1 MKAVIEG
8 FRSMYIPRITQL
20 TNKSNQFNLTT
31 KRYTQQEIEKVGND
45 KNHICLYG
53 RLIDKFGDNGI
64 VSVVI
69 GRIENSA
76 LHIELWLMSCRVLKR
91 DMEFAM
97 LDSLVR
103 ECQQRNINKIYGYYY
118 KTKKNAMV
126 SSLFGQFGF
135 EQLEADE
142 SRSKWKLNL
151 SGYINK
157 NKVIMVEEGE
167 MAI

>member
-1 MKAVIEG
+1 M
-8 FRSMYIPRITQL
+8 
-20 TNKSNQFNLTT
+20 
-31 KRYTQQEIEKVGND
+31 
-45 KNHICLYG
+45 
-53 RLIDKFGDNGI
+53 
-64 VSVVI
+64 
-69 GRIENSA
+69 
-76 LHIELWLMSCRVLKR
+76 LKR

-118 KTKKNAMV
+118 RTKKNAMV

-142 SRSKWKLNL
+142 SRSKWKLEL

-157 NKVIMVEEGE
+157 NKVIRVEEGE